1 MNKLS
6 KGKVAVF
13 IILMRLAGD
22 AGYEFF
28 FIIQLLQMGNKDLNP
43 SSPCKGDQSMSLRY
57 KPLNDTGYELDDLIS
72 HFLYVFAPVL
82 GGIRK

>member
-1 MNKLS
+1 M
-6 KGKVAVF
+6 GK
-13 IILMRLAGD
+13 
-22 AGYEFF
+22 
-28 FIIQLLQMGNKDLNP
+28 KDLNP
-43 SSPCKGDQSMSLRY
+43 SYPCKGDQSMSLRY

>member
-1 MNKLS
+1 
-6 KGKVAVF
+6 
-13 IILMRLAGD
+13 
-22 AGYEFF
+22 
-28 FIIQLLQMGNKDLNP
+28 MGNKDLNP